1 MAIKIEKRPGAVR
14 SRTARDRFVKPDNPD
29 IMDSD
34 SLKVAAT
41 LPTGE
46 GISRGLQNFA
56 EGLNVMEEITTEN
69 QLLDIEQSAIEK
81 ADAKAIELATITD
94 AVEFN
99 DKVKL
104 ASQDLR
110 NEIEIE
116 FADKIKKNARLKSG
130 IDKILYSANR
140 SFFKDTFIRRADYAL
155 ETNITK
161 NNMKLDTIRK
171 KIGQI
176 SSTGDAFDEDSQ
188 ELVVQGIR
196 AISAIKQAN
205 PKFDELK
212 EVDNLFFSLFKQKT
226 LNQLQEDG
234 VEIYNNY
241 GEIDFTAL
249 SSIVNDKEFETKI
262 IGKNKNLIPNS
273 AIETFKEFVK
283 EEEKKQIP
291 RINKKDQE
299 YNEDLTIKIEE
310 LLDKGNI
317 SEAQDYLDNNPA
329 RGNNQIKTNKELNDL
344 ITRTARGDLPSAVS
358 AKIESYLETNR
369 IFVANPVFSS
379 DQEFVIDDPE
389 ILELL
394 NKNLP
399 DNVKEYTEKT
409 PLSINKLRGD
419 GILNK
424 SSFDNLRQTLKS
436 DASVKEKKKAQNETF
451 KTSFDSV
458 MDSIFSGY
466 ENLQGTS
473 ANQFLQDAKTA
484 FENTKLAEFSEWRK
498 TNKYKGKE
506 VGFDDLLNPASDS
519 YIFKDS
525 NTYTQN
531 ISKDLIGLSAEEIA
545 AQYKKQRDGYGRPMP
560 KKPVYPE
567 GDDYLSDY
575 ARTLI
580 DAKNDSIIFEPSF
593 NEIDRQWHWGSVAP
607 HVLFGDPTTNED
619 DKIIPG
625 VFRIM
630 KKKSHPTHMQG
641 VEEEIGR
648 GAFVFEFGDSQ
659 FSVYRGLIDNSYY
672 NKLKDKEI
680 FKEYEKELLQKLP
693 GLLNN
698 ITASESEADLEF
710 LIFNYKEEEYINKV
724 SRRLRN
730 ILTDMKKRLTNE

>member
-1 MAIKIEKRPGAVR
+1 
-14 SRTARDRFVKPDNPD
+14 
-29 IMDSD
+29 
-34 SLKVAAT
+34 
-41 LPTGE
+41 
-46 GISRGLQNFA
+46 
-56 EGLNVMEEITTEN
+56 
-69 QLLDIEQSAIEK
+69 
-81 ADAKAIELATITD
+81 
-94 AVEFN
+94 
-99 DKVKL
+99 
-104 ASQDLR
+104 
-110 NEIEIE
+110 
-116 FADKIKKNARLKSG
+116 
-130 IDKILYSANR
+130 
-140 SFFKDTFIRRADYAL
+140 
-155 ETNITK
+155 
-161 NNMKLDTIRK
+161 MKLDTIRK

-196 AISAIKQAN
+196 AISAIKQAE

-212 EVDNLFFSLFKQKT
+212 EVDNLFLSLFKQKT

-273 AIETFKEFVK
+273 AIETFKKFVK

-310 LLDKGNI
+310 FLDKGNI

-369 IFVANPVFSS
+369 IFVANPIFSS
-379 DQEFVIDDPE
+379 DQEFIINDPE

-409 PLSINKLRGD
+409 SLSINKLRGD

-458 MDSIFSGY
+458 MDSIFSGH
-466 ENLQGTS
+466 EGLQGTS

-498 TNKYKGKE
+498 TNKYKGQE
-506 VGFDDLLNPASDS
+506 VSFDDLLNPASDS

-531 ISKDLIGLSAEEIA
+531 LSKDLVGLSAEEIA

-567 GDDYLSDY
+567 GGDYLSDY

-648 GAFVFEFGDSQ
+648 GAFVFESGDNQ